1 MILSQQKRENDEIIH
16 QQNLGPFKL
25 FL

>member
-1 MILSQQKRENDEIIH
+1 MILSHQKRENDEIIH